1 MQQFENEVLNDN
13 FTTEKKAAAFE
24 SIAKLYYNRNFG
36 TATKSDIDLL
46 MFKIYMEAAI
56 ENHLN
61 PDNSID
67 YSACSDYKMG
77 IVLGISPTKVRNLK
91 LKKELIYPQENFDWK
106 VSLRHILSVPENI
119 RADEK
124 SLKVNIPDPNLFNA
138 IQDYIE
144 DMGGCID
151 IQLNKKV
158 LCVQKKYLLDLIYII
173 AESENERKAI
183 EDSVDKALRNTENIT
198 EFDSSDLLHKIKK
211 ASSIGADFLIIIT
224 NILKIF
230 PPNTYFYN
238 LLNNILKLL

>member
-106 VSLRHILSVPENI
+106 VSLRHI
-119 RADEK
+119 
-124 SLKVNIPDPNLFNA
+124 
-138 IQDYIE
+138 
-144 DMGGCID
+144 
-151 IQLNKKV
+151 
-158 LCVQKKYLLDLIYII
+158 
-173 AESENERKAI
+173 
-183 EDSVDKALRNTENIT
+183 
-198 EFDSSDLLHKIKK
+198 
-211 ASSIGADFLIIIT
+211 IGMT
-224 NILKIF
+224 
-230 PPNTYFYN
+230 T
-238 LLNNILKLL
+238 